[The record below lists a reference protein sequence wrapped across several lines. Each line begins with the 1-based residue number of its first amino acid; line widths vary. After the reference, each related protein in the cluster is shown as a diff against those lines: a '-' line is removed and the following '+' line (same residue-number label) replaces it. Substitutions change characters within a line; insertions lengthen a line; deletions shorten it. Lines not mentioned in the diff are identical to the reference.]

1 MIVVKVFIFLL
12 FIACLILLF
21 VDFNNSP
28 KVRDGMAE
36 LFVGGIIAE
45 LIVEHIKK

>member
-1 MIVVKVFIFLL
+1 MNIIKVIIFLL
-12 FIACLILLF
+12 FIACLVLLIF
-21 VDFNNSP
+21 DFNNPP

-45 LIVEHIKK
+45 IIVEHFKK